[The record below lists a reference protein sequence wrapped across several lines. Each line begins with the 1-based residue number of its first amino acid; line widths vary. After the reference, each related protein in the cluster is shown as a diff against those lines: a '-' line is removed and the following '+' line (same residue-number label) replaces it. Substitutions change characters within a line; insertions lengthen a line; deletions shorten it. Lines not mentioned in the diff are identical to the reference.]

1 MNEMGKFD
9 VKLKV
14 IPTRLQKYMA
24 FIVNKT
30 LVFIDS
36 MQFMNSSLEKLT
48 KNLIDN
54 AFKILPEEFS
64 GE

>member
-1 MNEMGKFD
+1 MGKFD

-14 IPTRLQKYMA
+14 IPNRLQKYMA

-36 MQFMNSSLEKLT
+36 MQFTNSSLEKLT

>member
-1 MNEMGKFD
+1 MGKFD

-14 IPTRLQKYMA
+14 IPNRLQKYMA

-36 MQFMNSSLEKLT
+36 MQFTNSSLEKYT